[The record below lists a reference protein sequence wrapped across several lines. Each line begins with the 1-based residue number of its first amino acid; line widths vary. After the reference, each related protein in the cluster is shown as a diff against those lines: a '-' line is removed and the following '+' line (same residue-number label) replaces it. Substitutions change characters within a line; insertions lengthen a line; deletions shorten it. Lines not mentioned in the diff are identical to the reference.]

1 MCGAVVSWGWRKRKL
16 KWRLRGN
23 SSLKKSFKWELR
35 DGCDKF
41 TYKMKD
47 WAWKEE
53 KEKFQYGNEYFGISL
68 NVYSCLVWSWW
79 FYSTKSGT
87 FLYHFRP
94 RPRTPFPI
102 RCQGYSNSLSNEWI
116 WWSEEWIPFHYITYS
131 TFNILFLQSLTI
143 WHFNLNLK
151 YSLNGEWSVQTFQ
164 KMKETFSVLF
174 LHSM

>member
-16 KWRLRGN
+16 KWRLRGK

-102 RCQGYSNSLSNEWI
+102 RCQGYSNSLSNEYDEVKNGFL
-116 WWSEEWIPFHYITYS
+116 SITLHIQHS
-131 TFNILFLQSLTI
+131 IF
-143 WHFNLNLK
+143 
-151 YSLNGEWSVQTFQ
+151 
-164 KMKETFSVLF
+164 FSYKVWL
-174 LHSM
+174 SDTSI